1 MFARDVKNACMHVY
15 ERCNK
20 HMHACLQEMFA
31 MGHSSESRLN
41 STLVSA
47 QILIYKIF
55 PEIYDTR
62 YKDSSVLSTV
72 MQVF

>member
-47 QILIYKIF
+47 QILIYKIKWLIF
-55 PEIYDTR
+55 PR
-62 YKDSSVLSTV
+62 YLIQDIKILLYGVL
-72 MQVF
+72 